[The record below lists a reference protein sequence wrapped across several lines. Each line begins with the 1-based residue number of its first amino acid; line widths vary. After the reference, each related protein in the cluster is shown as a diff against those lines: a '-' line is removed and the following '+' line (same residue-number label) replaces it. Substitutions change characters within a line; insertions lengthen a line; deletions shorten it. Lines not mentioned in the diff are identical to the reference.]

1 MLLDHLNINGD
12 NMEDLY
18 QKETELKNYNDFA
31 FENYE
36 EEILKEMMCYKL
48 SCFNQAKSIC
58 EKCGQ
63 VFCSDHINVYW
74 SQNFLQHAFVGQ
86 KRKFL
91 SKNLCSKCERD
102 NRVIGVFLAFFLLF
116 PFLFTPLLIL
126 FG

>member
-1 MLLDHLNINGD
+1 
-12 NMEDLY
+12 MEEFH
-18 QKETELKNYNDFA
+18 QKETEVINNNDFA
-31 FENYE
+31 LESYE
-36 EEILKEMMCYKL
+36 EEIFKELICYNL

-58 EKCGQ
+58 EKCNQ
-63 VFCSDHINVYW
+63 VFCLDHINVYW

-91 SKNLCSKCERD
+91 SKNLCNKCERN